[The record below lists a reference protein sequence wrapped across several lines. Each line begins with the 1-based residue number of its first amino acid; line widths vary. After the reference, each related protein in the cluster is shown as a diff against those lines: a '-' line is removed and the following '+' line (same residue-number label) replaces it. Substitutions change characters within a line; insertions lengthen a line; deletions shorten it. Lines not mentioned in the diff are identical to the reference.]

1 MGTVIDRLEIVHGR
15 WRSRHSALH
24 LAVAAAKSC
33 LEGAGRSANDLD
45 LLVNTGLYR
54 DRNLGEPALA
64 AMIQED
70 IGAHPEDPHTDSHG
84 TFSFD
89 VANGTC
95 GMLTGLQIVDGF
107 LRSQAI
113 QCALVVASDADPGH
127 GMSEHFP
134 FSATGGAVLCSWRG
148 GGYGLGSVTWVN
160 EPDDGESFRATV
172 AQGDN
177 RNVLH
182 ISQSDSLDERYAS
195 ASAAAVTSC
204 LARASRGLDEVDTI
218 VAAPARPGYR
228 AALAT
233 RLGVTE
239 TRISV
244 AEDVRM
250 HTAALV
256 GALDHGRH
264 RMAAGTRTLI
274 VAAGA
279 GVTAGAALYEE
290 PPVPDTV
297 RRHRD
302 RE

>member
-1 MGTVIDRLEIVHGR
+1 MGTVIDRLEIVHGG

-33 LEGAGRSANDLD
+33 LEHAGRSANDLD
-45 LLVNTGLYR
+45 LIINTGLYR

-70 IGAHPEDPHTDSHG
+70 IGAHPEDPHSNSHG

-89 VANGTC
+89 LANGTC
-95 GMLTGLQIVDGF
+95 GVLTGLQIVDGF
-107 LRSQAI
+107 LRSHAI
-113 QCALVVASDADPGH
+113 RCALVVASDADPGH

-134 FSATGGAVLCSWRG
+134 FSATGGAVLCSWTHG
-148 GGYGLGSVTWVN
+148 GHGLGPVHWVN
-160 EPDDGESFRATV
+160 EPDDDESLRATV
-172 AQGDN
+172 GQGHN
-177 RNVLH
+177 RNILH
-182 ISQSDSLDERYAS
+182 INQSDSLDERYAS

-204 LARASRGLDEVDTI
+204 LARAVRGLEEVDAI

-228 AALAT
+228 TALAA
-233 RLGVTE
+233 RLGIPE
-239 TRISV
+239 TRIGV
-244 AEDVRM
+244 ADDVRM

-264 RMAAGTRTLI
+264 HRAAGTRTLI

-290 PPVPDTV
+290 PPVNAT
-297 RRHRD
+297 
-302 RE
+302 